1 MLELLLTHRGRVAI
15 LALNRPAQ
23 GNRLAAPLARE
34 ITRTLESLR
43 ADRAIGACVLTGR
56 GEVFCLGGDYAG
68 AGPTAAGRAEY
79 ANALIAMDESMAQLG
94 KPLIAAAR
102 RALLAALEAKDRE

>member
-1 MLELLLTHRGRVAI
+1 V
-15 LALNRPAQ
+15 
-23 GNRLAAPLARE
+23 
-34 ITRTLESLR
+34 
-43 ADRAIGACVLTGR
+43 V
-56 GEVFCLGGDYAG
+56 CLGGDYAG